1 VAVSERP
8 FNPVPIRRFFFSFL
22 SASGPQS
29 ESPAC
34 IIDLVYP
41 TEQFVFFLLFI
52 YSFPLISDRWYV
64 VHKQIWVK
72 HLPVSPIIDLTM
84 TSNASGDDRLAGVA
98 VVGRKSVR
106 EQGRDVD

>member
-1 VAVSERP
+1 
-8 FNPVPIRRFFFSFL
+8 
-22 SASGPQS
+22 
-29 ESPAC
+29 
-34 IIDLVYP
+34 
-41 TEQFVFFLLFI
+41 
-52 YSFPLISDRWYV
+52 